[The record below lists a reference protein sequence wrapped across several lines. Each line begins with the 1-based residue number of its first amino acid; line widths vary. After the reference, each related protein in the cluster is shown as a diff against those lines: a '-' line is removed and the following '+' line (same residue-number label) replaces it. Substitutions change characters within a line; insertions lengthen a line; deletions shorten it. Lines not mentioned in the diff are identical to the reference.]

1 MSPEA
6 NSPGVPFNI
15 YFPVFYFYMS
25 SCQQTGQKRQHES
38 IHLTI
43 SQVFFCLFVF
53 EIFFSSPLLIDRSPD
68 ANSPGIPF
76 NIYFPVLFCFVFYM
90 SSCQQTRQKGQHR
103 STHLTTPQAECFFI
117 LYKRNSLHFY

>member
-15 YFPVFYFYMS
+15 YFPVFNFYMS

-43 SQVFFCLFVF
+43 SQVFLFVF
-53 EIFFSSPLLIDRSPD
+53 FERKKNSPLLIDRSPD

-76 NIYFPVLFCFVFYM
+76 NIYFPV
-90 SSCQQTRQKGQHR
+90 
-103 STHLTTPQAECFFI
+103 FF
-117 LYKRNSLHFY
+117 